1 MAEVFEIAKAIKT
14 AELADRVEALNH
26 QIQELRESAT
36 GALVSQ
42 IEANPLRAIAV
53 AAGVGYLASLLIGL
67 SLAPRPSRPRVTRAA
82 AARRRRRTA

>member
-14 AELADRVEALNH
+14 AELADRAEALNQ

-42 IEANPLRAIAV
+42 IEANPLRAVAV
-53 AAGVGYLASLLIGL
+53 AAGVGYLASLLISL
-67 SLAPRPSRPRVTRAA
+67 SLAPRTPRPRVTRTATT
-82 AARRRRRTA
+82 RRRRRTG

>member
-14 AELADRVEALNH
+14 AELADRAEALNH

-42 IEANPLRAIAV
+42 IESNPL
-53 AAGVGYLASLLIGL
+53 LLH
-67 SLAPRPSRPRVTRAA
+67 RQ
-82 AARRRRRTA
+82 